1 MNKHILIL
9 LAIVFTGCANSN
21 SSLNDEDNRKDK
33 FPIVGFVEQFVSSNP
48 NFDSNDIMREKAD
61 SIFYAEFVSES
72 EQKNL
77 IEGIPVK
84 LISLQKDS
92 KENIMAQFESWI
104 TPPYF
109 DFPLPIKDVNFDIVG
124 SIKESYVASLNEK
137 SYYIIHGKLISR
149 IYSIDKFR
157 LLVGRNTRIYTPFF
171 GVRKSDY
178 YSERYEVSLGM
189 MHYQIDSIS
198 QFINY

>member
-1 MNKHILIL
+1 MGYDISKTDEVRCLDGKTDILTNKGKILI
-9 LAIVFTGCANSN
+9 S
-21 SSLNDEDNRKDK
+21 
-33 FPIVGFVEQFVSSNP
+33 
-48 NFDSNDIMREKAD
+48 
-61 SIFYAEFVSES
+61 
-72 EQKNL
+72 
-77 IEGIPVK
+77 
-84 LISLQKDS
+84 
-92 KENIMAQFESWI
+92 
-104 TPPYF
+104 
-109 DFPLPIKDVNFDIVG
+109 DIVN
-124 SIKESYVASLNEK
+124 KKLDVKVASLNEK